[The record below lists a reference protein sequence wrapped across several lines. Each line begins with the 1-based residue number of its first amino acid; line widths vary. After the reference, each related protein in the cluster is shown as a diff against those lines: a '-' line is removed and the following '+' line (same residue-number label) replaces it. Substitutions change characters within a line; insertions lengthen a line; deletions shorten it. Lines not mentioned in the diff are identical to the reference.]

1 MFFNS
6 SSFDYF
12 KRDEPVAYM
21 EKRPKGRTKKTKT
34 PQPPPPMQK
43 AKEKIIKNKD
53 GTITLQKQDKGGF
66 NQTINIY
73 TGRQRATGTKGKG
86 QNTIVKPKVELFT
99 PSGRP
104 DFKKWEL
111 YQSSYYNQLIDN
123 RLLKLKD
130 KEEGRLETPQNQQE
144 ILDRATD
151 NIRRD
156 LDRLEDRQTRT
167 LTQIQDDQRQQQA
180 EYGQWQRELLRQ
192 GLHRGGTRTQNR
204 RTSSGSEHV
213 PIHFLSQREKEKLR
227 KQVEEE
233 EARIEELEDPEVE
246 VSEAEVQKISAQGL
260 EKILRNIQRGK
271 YRRSQINAM
280 QKNIGEEITAEDF
293 ESIEDSY
300 GAYIGGLKEELERQ
314 ISELIDDEYL
324 TEDLESTPSI
334 SESEYLREGQ
344 RKLSREQKDELR
356 GVPLKKRYWY
366 SQNLRKQTLYDTQ
379 PHPDA
384 YTYLGMPDT
393 LSDVEVTA
401 IKLGINPLDEEGQP
415 KPLKKL
421 GREIGKEGAK
431 RQVAKYEQEV
441 GEGTTPTE
449 ALRKSRQKRP
459 QGIPTTQKELRKI
472 GGDIA
477 QSRTKQ
483 GVITAVQDFR
493 KTQGGQY
500 KTIAGEISKERRK
513 LTTGASVLD
522 KHFLN
527 DESNLLGDAGKK
539 ELERLF
545 REQEAMTPKAYR
557 ELLKLR
563 KELKAVKRTERELKK
578 EQAEPLRKR
587 RSELDEGG
595 SDTAPID
602 IIEESEL
609 RLEPETPQRQ
619 QPEPEEEPEASPPLP
634 PKKLVKIKVAQPE
647 EESPLIKAKRKLE
660 EQTGALEEELG
671 QTLERAS
678 PSPPESPK
686 PKGKAPFYQE
696 ALEGTGG
703 EEDV

>member
-1 MFFNS
+1 MCI
-6 SSFDYF
+6 
-12 KRDEPVAYM
+12 RD
-21 EKRPKGRTKKTKT
+21 R
-34 PQPPPPMQK
+34 
-43 AKEKIIKNKD
+43 
-53 GTITLQKQDKGGF
+53 
-66 NQTINIY
+66 
-73 TGRQRATGTKGKG
+73 
-86 QNTIVKPKVELFT
+86 
-99 PSGRP
+99 
-104 DFKKWEL
+104 
-111 YQSSYYNQLIDN
+111 
-123 RLLKLKD
+123 
-130 KEEGRLETPQNQQE
+130 
-144 ILDRATD
+144 
-151 NIRRD
+151 
-156 LDRLEDRQTRT
+156 
-167 LTQIQDDQRQQQA
+167 
-180 EYGQWQRELLRQ
+180 
-192 GLHRGGTRTQNR
+192 
-204 RTSSGSEHV
+204 
-213 PIHFLSQREKEKLR
+213 
-227 KQVEEE
+227 
-233 EARIEELEDPEVE
+233 
-246 VSEAEVQKISAQGL
+246 
-260 EKILRNIQRGK
+260 
-271 YRRSQINAM
+271 
-280 QKNIGEEITAEDF
+280 
-293 ESIEDSY
+293 
-300 GAYIGGLKEELERQ
+300 
-314 ISELIDDEYL
+314 
-324 TEDLESTPSI
+324 

-344 RKLSREQKDELR
+344 RKLSKEQKDELR

-366 SQNLRKQTLYDTQ
+366 SQNLGKQTLYDTQ

-393 LSDVEVTA
+393 FSDVEVTA
-401 IKLGINPLDEEGQP
+401 VKLGINPLDDEGQP
-415 KPLKKL
+415 KTLKKL

-545 REQEAMTPKAYR
+545 REQEAMTP
-557 ELLKLR
+557 
-563 KELKAVKRTERELKK
+563 
-578 EQAEPLRKR
+578 
-587 RSELDEGG
+587 
-595 SDTAPID
+595 APID